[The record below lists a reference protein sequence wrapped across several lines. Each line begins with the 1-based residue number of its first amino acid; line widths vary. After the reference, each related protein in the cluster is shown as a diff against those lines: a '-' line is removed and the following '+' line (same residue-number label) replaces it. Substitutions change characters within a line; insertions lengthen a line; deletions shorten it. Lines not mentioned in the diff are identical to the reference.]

1 MKTKHELEPVVVQ
14 PPPIDPACDLVA
26 CGVVC
31 SVIGALATVNA
42 TADVQPVD
50 AVSRGYRVLRV
61 AHLSR
66 WLQGSVVLLLLWLFR
81 LLLLLSSSSSSSRL
95 LQGSVICRGD
105 RTALAVV
112 EDVFGPVS
120 APRYVAC
127 FPHCAFVTPCAC
139 T

>member
-1 MKTKHELEPVVVQ
+1 MVVQ
-14 PPPIDPACDLVA
+14 PPPIDPACELVA

-81 LLLLLSSSSSSSRL
+81 LLLLLLRLLLLLSSSSSSSRL